1 MTVLALLLAALAAG
15 DPPPVGDVVDRF
27 DTLYRS
33 ESSRASMEME
43 IETEHWSRT
52 LSMDVWTLGMEKT
65 LIRITAPARE
75 RGTATLRVG
84 DDMWNYLPGT
94 NSVMRI
100 PPSMMMGSWMGSHFT
115 NDDLVR
121 ETSYREDYDF
131 SYTEWAEPQEGRLH
145 VEMTPHEDAPVV
157 WGRLVM
163 AVRSDDL
170 LPVWIRYY
178 DEDGGLQRTMRFS
191 DYRQMGGRLIPAEM
205 SIEPADEE
213 GSTVVRYEEA
223 EFGVDLDDDLFTL
236 RSLRSG
242 GS

>member
-1 MTVLALLLAALAAG
+1 MTVLALLLAALTAG

-75 RGTATLRVG
+75 RGTASLRVG

-121 ETSYREDYDF
+121 ETSYREDYEF
-131 SYTEWAEPQEGRLH
+131 SYTDWEEPGEDRLY
-145 VEMTPHEDAPVV
+145 VEMTPHENAPVV

-178 DEDGGLQRTMRFS
+178 DEDGDLHRTMRFL
-191 DYRQMGGRLIPAEM
+191 DYRKMGGRLIPAEM
-205 SIEPADEE
+205 IIEPADEE
-213 GSTVVRYEEA
+213 GSTVVRYGDA
-223 EFGVDLDDDLFTL
+223 EFGVDLEDDLFTL